1 MMTHGGDR
9 KSKNISLSKSI
20 ATSIKFSK
28 QMIDELDARSAK
40 VGVTRSQYIRNV
52 LQREFDRVKI

>member
-20 ATSIKFSK
+20 VTSIKFSK
-28 QMIDELDARSAK
+28 SMIDELDARSAK
-40 VGVTRSQYIRNV
+40 AGVTRSEYIRNV
-52 LQREFDRVKI
+52 LQREFDRGKI

>member
-20 ATSIKFSK
+20 VTSIKFSK
-28 QMIDELDARSAK
+28 SMIDELDARSTKA
-40 VGVTRSQYIRNV
+40 GVTRSEYIRNV
-52 LQREFDRVKI
+52 LQREFDRVKV

>member
-9 KSKNISLSKSI
+9 KSKNISLSESI
-20 ATSIKFSK
+20 VTSIKFSK
-28 QMIDELDARSAK
+28 SMIDELDARSAK
-40 VGVTRSQYIRNV
+40 AGVTRSEYIRNV

>member
-9 KSKNISLSKSI
+9 KSKNILLSKSI
-20 ATSIKFSK
+20 ATSIKLSK

-40 VGVTRSQYIRNV
+40 AGVTRSQYIRNV